1 MTSIFLPNCKVKID
15 IFKISTKT
23 ALINF
28 AIKEEGLLAQLL
40 GLVVKKEKPQ
50 LEEMKSKLVTTISEG
65 KKTLQSLEDEL
76 LRLLYESRGSLLEN
90 KELFDTLQIS
100 KVTSHSVKV
109 SLEVIINFNF
119 KFKNFFKV

>member
-1 MTSIFLPNCKVKID
+1 M
-15 IFKISTKT
+15 
-23 ALINF
+23 INF

-50 LEEMKSKLVTTISEG
+50 LEEMKNHIVTTISGG

-90 KELFDTLQIS
+90 KELFDTLQTS
-100 KVTSHSVKV
+100 KVTSQAVKESVEVKMSFVGMSVTLFFNHS
-109 SLEVIINFNF
+109 SYI
-119 KFKNFFKV
+119 FFLSDGSND